1 MKTIRIVL
9 LATGFAV
16 IAAAHGQSGPSV
28 AKVNG
33 VAIPQQNVDLMVKNL
48 VAQGRQDTPQLREE
62 IKQSMIN
69 RELLVQEAVRRG
81 LDKNPEVVT
90 RLSLM
95 RQDLLVNAEMQELLK
110 AQPVTDEAMRK
121 EYDRIKAQ
129 YGAKE
134 YKARHILVSK
144 EDEAK
149 DIIAQIK
156 KGANFEKLAAERS
169 IDTGTKAS
177 GGDLD
182 WGPPARYVKPFADAL
197 VKLKKGQMTDTPVQ
211 TQHGWHVIRV
221 DDERPTKIPSFEEA
235 KPQLQGMLQN
245 QALEKA
251 VADLRAKAKI
261 E

>member
-1 MKTIRIVL
+1 MKTISTAL
-9 LATGFAV
+9 LAAGLAVAVPAFAQ
-16 IAAAHGQSGPSV
+16 GGPSI

-33 VAIPQQNVDLMVKNL
+33 VAISQQYLDLLVKNL
-48 VAQGRQDTPQLREE
+48 VAQGRQDSPEMREQL
-62 IKQSMIN
+62 KQQMIN
-69 RELLVQEAVRRG
+69 RELMTQDAVKRG
-81 LDKNPEVVT
+81 LDKQAET
-90 RLSLM
+90 SARLAFA
-95 RQDLLVNAEMQELLK
+95 RQDVLASVYVQEALK
-110 AQPVTDEAMRK
+110 ANPVTDEAMRK
-121 EYDRIKAQ
+121 EYERIKTQ
-129 YGAKE
+129 LGAKE
-134 YKARHILVSK
+134 YKARHILVAK

-156 KGANFEKLAAERS
+156 KGASFEKLAAERS
-169 IDTGTKAS
+169 IDTGTKTN

-197 VKLKKGQMTDTPVQ
+197 VKLKKGQMTDAPVQ

-221 DDERPTKIPSFEEA
+221 DDERATRIPGFEEA
-235 KPQLQGMLQN
+235 KPQLQQLLQN